1 MEAGSIP
8 VLLTSPHG
16 ERNVI
21 DVVHLVS
28 RMKHIRSS
36 TTKPGAKVLKKFPVS
51 LSKSLG
57 LIEGYGGRGKG
68 GLPATLSP
76 AEEEKAKGPHEKYGY
91 NSYLS
96 EKISLDRSI
105 PDYRP
110 TKCKELKYAKEL
122 PQISIIFIFV
132 NEALSVILR
141 SVHSA
146 VNHTPTHLLKEIIL
160 VDDNSDEE
168 ELKAPL
174 EEYVHKRY
182 PGLVK
187 VVRNQKREGLIR
199 ARIEGWKVAT
209 GQVTGFFDAHVEFTA
224 GWAEPVLSRIQENRK
239 RVILPSIDNIKQ
251 DTFEVQRYE
260 NSAHGYS
267 WELWCMYI
275 SPPKDWWD
283 AGDPSLPIR
292 PCDTGWADVQV
303 WSLVIVT
310 DPRAPARVWLY
321 LSLGRMS
328 AVRPLGSQHKAS
340 ISLSRSRVDVSF
352 CSDAPNASAV
362 WLYLSLG
369 RMSAVRP
376 LGSQHKASISLSRSR
391 VDVSFCSDAPNASAK
406 GPCVPR
412 CGFALSNPVFS
423 AMGPFSMELES
434 GKPLQ
439 LVCEDHKTHSPHPG
453 LAVTC
458 LLLLWSPS
466 FVPDW

>member
-1 MEAGSIP
+1 
-8 VLLTSPHG
+8 
-16 ERNVI
+16 
-21 DVVHLVS
+21 
-28 RMKHIRSS
+28 
-36 TTKPGAKVLKKFPVS
+36 

-76 AEEEKAKGPHEKYGY
+76 EEEEKAKGPHEKYGY

-96 EKISLDRSI
+96 EKISLDRTI

-110 TKCKELKYAKEL
+110 TKCKELKYPKDL

-146 VNHTPTHLLKEIIL
+146 VNHTPAHLLKEIIL
-160 VDDNSDEE
+160 VDDNSDEGEQTHTIFGGESFWCLFLLE

-174 EEYVHKRY
+174 EEYVNKRY

-199 ARIEGWKVAT
+199 ARIEGWKVAS
-209 GQVTGFFDAHVEFTA
+209 GQITGFFDAHVEFTA

-292 PCDTGWADVQV
+292 
-303 WSLVIVT
+303 LVEE
-310 DPRAPARVWLY
+310 
-321 LSLGRMS
+321 LGEC
-328 AVRPLGSQHKAS
+328 S
-340 ISLSRSRVDVSF
+340 I
-352 CSDAPNASAV
+352 
-362 WLYLSLG
+362 
-369 RMSAVRP
+369 
-376 LGSQHKASISLSRSR
+376 H
-391 VDVSFCSDAPNASAK
+391 
-406 GPCVPR
+406 
-412 CGFALSNPVFS
+412 
-423 AMGPFSMELES
+423 
-434 GKPLQ
+434 
-439 LVCEDHKTHSPHPG
+439 
-453 LAVTC
+453 
-458 LLLLWSPS
+458 
-466 FVPDW
+466 

>member
-1 MEAGSIP
+1 
-8 VLLTSPHG
+8 
-16 ERNVI
+16 
-21 DVVHLVS
+21 
-28 RMKHIRSS
+28 KW
-36 TTKPGAKVLKKFPVS
+36 
-51 LSKSLG
+51 
-57 LIEGYGGRGKG
+57 
-68 GLPATLSP
+68 
-76 AEEEKAKGPHEKYGY
+76 
-91 NSYLS
+91 
-96 EKISLDRSI
+96 
-105 PDYRP
+105 
-110 TKCKELKYAKEL
+110 CKELKYSKEL

-224 GWAEPVLSRIQENRK
+224 GWAEPVLSRIQENRR

-292 PCDTGWADVQV
+292 SVPRAHALQAFA
-303 WSLVIVT
+303 SP
-310 DPRAPARVWLY
+310 DPRAGREGE
-321 LSLGRMS
+321 SLGETTWGWSCSGENSCLRIGD
-328 AVRPLGSQHKAS
+328 AFPL
-340 ISLSRSRVDVSF
+340 
-352 CSDAPNASAV
+352 
-362 WLYLSLG
+362 
-369 RMSAVRP
+369 M
-376 LGSQHKASISLSRSR
+376 
-391 VDVSFCSDAPNASAK
+391 
-406 GPCVPR
+406 
-412 CGFALSNPVFS
+412 FS
-423 AMGPFSMELES
+423 S
-434 GKPLQ
+434 
-439 LVCEDHKTHSPHPG
+439 
-453 LAVTC
+453 
-458 LLLLWSPS
+458 
-466 FVPDW
+466 